1 LDIVHQGKS
10 IEDIELGLIR
20 HNERIA
26 YKILKSLLQTR
37 IIGIVNTILE
47 GYICGVIEEV
57 RSFKKTVFRV
67 INDCGR

>member
-26 YKILKSLLQTR
+26 YEILQSLLQTC
-37 IIGIVNTILE
+37 IIGIDTILE
-47 GYICGVIEEV
+47 SYICGIIEEV
-57 RSFKKTVFRV
+57 RSFKKIVFRV
-67 INDCGR
+67 INDRGR